1 MDETDQISLAKRFG
15 NYLNLI
21 ERFLKN
27 TVPAGFVVYIIDRLI
42 FWNEKRTH

>member
-15 NYLNLI
+15 NNLNLI

-27 TVPAGFVVYIIDRLI
+27 TTPTGLLLFTL
-42 FWNEKRTH
+42 

>member
-27 TVPAGFVVYIIDRLI
+27 TTPTGLLLFTL
-42 FWNEKRTH
+42 